1 MPRLVTKAV
10 GKLGRDYNPQDAEKR
25 VLDHWHK
32 TRAYQKTKRKL
43 LNRPKFYFLDGP
55 PYVNAAPHVGTAWN
69 KTLKDTIIRYW
80 RMKGY
85 NVRDQPGY
93 DCHGLPVEVMVE
105 KLLKLTNKK
114 EIEEVVGIGNFI
126 EKCKEYAAENVE
138 IQTRV
143 FKDIGVWMDWDDPY
157 LTYND
162 PYIESVWW
170 TIKRA
175 EEKKLLFKGLRVV
188 HWCPRCETALAGYEV
203 TDEYRIVEDPS
214 IFVKMP
220 VEDRPDEFILI
231 WTTTPWTLPSNMGV
245 MVHPDEDYVKTSV
258 DGEKLILARKRLEAV
273 LGERP
278 YKILDDVKGR
288 QLEGLQY
295 RPPLLEETGTKTGG
309 KLHRVLVSAEHVS
322 MLEGTGI
329 VHTAPGHGEEDF
341 EVGQSYGLP
350 IFSPVDQTGR
360 FTKEAGK
367 YAGMP
372 IHDAN
377 PVILDDLRRK
387 NLLWKE
393 GTIEHSYPHCWRCKT
408 PLLLRATEQW
418 FIKVTQFKKA
428 MLRENKKVDW
438 VPEWAGSKRFHD
450 WLAGARDWVISRQRY
465 WGVPIPVWHC
475 DKCGTNTVIGSRKEL
490 VKLAEKLPRKFDL
503 HRSGVDQI
511 LVKCKKC
518 GSKAKR
524 EPDVLDVWLDSSV
537 ASWADL
543 GFPSSKK
550 QFGAWWPADVI
561 VEAHDQTRGWFYS
574 QMGSGMVAFDK
585 SPYKRVLMH
594 GHTLDLQGEKF
605 SKSKGNFVA
614 PGDVTS
620 KYGRDTLRFYSLQA
634 TVWEDFRF
642 SWSEVE
648 NVAKD
653 LLVVWNVYSFATL
666 YMKLDKFNPGS
677 WTLTRLGKSLRPED
691 KWLVSRTEALKE
703 QVTGHM
709 ERLETHLAARALGG
723 FMVDDLSHWYIR
735 LVRRRFWQE
744 DESRDKLS
752 AYAVLSHALRTWLV
766 LAAPFIPF
774 ITERIYQDAFRI
786 VETSRPETV
795 HMLQWPKAKKA
806 WINRRLEEEMRV
818 AQQLSSAVASA
829 RQTKKVKLRQPVST
843 VLVGT
848 EDPTVRRTVKG
859 LKDLLLQ
866 QSNAKDVRLVG
877 LAEEEKLKRLL
888 LEPNYK
894 GLGPAFRHEAGRV
907 AEALKVQDAR
917 KVYDSINREKQFT
930 LNYGGT
936 EYPITSSMVNFR
948 EEMSENY
955 AAGEFA
961 EGRVYV
967 DLTIPEELLREGFVR
982 DVVRRLQELRRRL
995 DLPVDAFVEA
1005 YVSVPEPERLEWL
1018 EDEKDYLMEEVRVKT
1033 LHLLRPGESSP
1044 KLQAEEKWEIDG
1056 RNYEMGIAQLR

>member
-1 MPRLVTKAV
+1 MSRLVTKTV
-10 GKLGRDYNPQDAEKR
+10 GKLGREYNPQDAEKK
-25 VLDHWHK
+25 VLDYWHK

-69 KTLKDTIIRYW
+69 KTLKDAIIRYW

-162 PYIESVWW
+162 SYIESVWW

-203 TDEYRIVEDPS
+203 TDEYRIVQDPS

-245 MVHPDEDYVKTSV
+245 MVHPDEDYVTIDV

-278 YKILDDVKGR
+278 YKILNDVKGK

-377 PVILDDLRRK
+377 TVILDDLRRK

-428 MLRENKKVDW
+428 MLREQ
-438 VPEWAGSKRFHD
+438 EG
-450 WLAGARDWVISRQRY
+450 
-465 WGVPIPVWHC
+465 
-475 DKCGTNTVIGSRKEL
+475 
-490 VKLAEKLPRKFDL
+490 
-503 HRSGVDQI
+503 
-511 LVKCKKC
+511 
-518 GSKAKR
+518 
-524 EPDVLDVWLDSSV
+524 
-537 ASWADL
+537 
-543 GFPSSKK
+543 
-550 QFGAWWPADVI
+550 
-561 VEAHDQTRGWFYS
+561 
-574 QMGSGMVAFDK
+574 
-585 SPYKRVLMH
+585 
-594 GHTLDLQGEKF
+594 
-605 SKSKGNFVA
+605 
-614 PGDVTS
+614 
-620 KYGRDTLRFYSLQA
+620 
-634 TVWEDFRF
+634 
-642 SWSEVE
+642 
-648 NVAKD
+648 
-653 LLVVWNVYSFATL
+653 
-666 YMKLDKFNPGS
+666 
-677 WTLTRLGKSLRPED
+677 RLGP
-691 KWLVSRTEALKE
+691 
-703 QVTGHM
+703 GM
-709 ERLETHLAARALGG
+709 
-723 FMVDDLSHWYIR
+723 
-735 LVRRRFWQE
+735 
-744 DESRDKLS
+744 
-752 AYAVLSHALRTWLV
+752 
-766 LAAPFIPF
+766 
-774 ITERIYQDAFRI
+774 
-786 VETSRPETV
+786 
-795 HMLQWPKAKKA
+795 
-806 WINRRLEEEMRV
+806 
-818 AQQLSSAVASA
+818 
-829 RQTKKVKLRQPVST
+829 
-843 VLVGT
+843 
-848 EDPTVRRTVKG
+848 
-859 LKDLLLQ
+859 
-866 QSNAKDVRLVG
+866 
-877 LAEEEKLKRLL
+877 
-888 LEPNYK
+888 
-894 GLGPAFRHEAGRV
+894 GR
-907 AEALKVQDAR
+907 
-917 KVYDSINREKQFT
+917 
-930 LNYGGT
+930 
-936 EYPITSSMVNFR
+936 R
-948 EEMSENY
+948 EE
-955 AAGEFA
+955 
-961 EGRVYV
+961 
-967 DLTIPEELLREGFVR
+967 IP
-982 DVVRRLQELRRRL
+982 
-995 DLPVDAFVEA
+995 
-1005 YVSVPEPERLEWL
+1005 
-1018 EDEKDYLMEEVRVKT
+1018 
-1033 LHLLRPGESSP
+1033 
-1044 KLQAEEKWEIDG
+1044 
-1056 RNYEMGIAQLR
+1056 